1 MPRIDSEKPA
11 GESDQHLIQTGYG
24 PRADDLA
31 RMSTRLRVFVW
42 IVVAIAVVIWLAAI
56 WYVEFDRGALPF
68 LPNKPG

>member
-11 GESDQHLIQTGYG
+11 DEPDPRLIQTGYG
-24 PRADDLA
+24 QYSAGH

-42 IVVAIAVVIWLAAI
+42 IVVVVMVALWFAAM

-68 LPNKPG
+68 LPYKR